1 MNVIMAGT
9 RTITDPALLEQA
21 VIDSG
26 YEVEIVF
33 CGCADG
39 VDKMSGHCHD
49 TLLGLWINAEDCE
62 GADWGMEHGWACT
75 HGVAVRHFPAD
86 WKTHGKAAGPIR
98 NREMA
103 EAGADALLALWD
115 GESKGTSSMIQEA
128 VRAGIK
134 HFYITW
140 PRKEGDEPVE

>member
-39 VDKMSGHCHD
+39 VDKMAGHCHD
-49 TLLGLWINAEDCE
+49 TLLNLWIKSDDCE
-62 GADWGMEHGWACT
+62 KADWGMEHCWACR
-75 HGVAVRHFPAD
+75 HNIPVDHFPAIVSL
-86 WKTHGKAAGPIR
+86 KRRSASSRPAASMFR
-98 NREMA
+98 STVTFL
-103 EAGADALLALWD
+103 GAIFTPSSRPSRLA
-115 GESKGTSSMIQEA
+115 Q
-128 VRAGIK
+128 
-134 HFYITW
+134 
-140 PRKEGDEPVE
+140 PVSAYATRQIG

>member
-39 VDKMSGHCHD
+39 VDKMAGHCHD
-49 TLLGLWINAEDCE
+49 TLLNLWIKSDDCE
-62 GADWGMEHGWACT
+62 KADWGMEHCWACR
-75 HGVAVRHFPAD
+75 HNIPVDHFPAKWD
-86 WKTHGKAAGPIR
+86 EHGKAAGPIR

-103 EAGADALLALWD
+103 GGADALIAIWD
-115 GESKGTSSMIQEA
+115 GQSRGTADMI
-128 VRAGIK
+128 RAADEEGLSV
-134 HFYITW
+134 FVTW
-140 PRKEGDEPVE
+140 PKKENGDE